1 MGALEWGATIFSL
14 IYILFAMNNKTICF
28 LFGIIGSGLW
38 MISSYQAGLKF
49 DAALQV
55 FYVLISILGIYRW
68 KYGGSKKE
76 ELPITEYSLKQH
88 FFITVI
94 GLICSAFLIYI
105 SQFIEFINLPIL
117 DATTTVFL
125 VIGTL
130 LLIERKLSSWIYLVV
145 ADIVYVYIYGVS
157 GLWLFVGIM
166 ILYIIFGIN
175 GYLNWRTIY
184 SGNSEL
190 LTASNSLDSEI

>member
-1 MGALEWGATIFSL
+1 MSLLEWGATIFSL
-14 IYILFAMNNKTICF
+14 IYLYYAIKNKTICF

-38 MISSYQAGLKF
+38 MLASYKAGLKF
-49 DAALQV
+49 DAALQI

-68 KYGGSKKE
+68 KYGGINKE
-76 ELPITEYSLKQH
+76 ELPITDYSLRQH
-88 FFITVI
+88 FLII
-94 GLICSAFLIYI
+94 GFGILSSILLIHF
-105 SQFIEFINLPIL
+105 SQYVEFINMPVL

-125 VIGTL
+125 VIGTI

-145 ADIVYVYIYGVS
+145 ADIAYIYIYGVS

-175 GYLNWRTIY
+175 GYWSWKNIQTHK
-184 SGNSEL
+184 
-190 LTASNSLDSEI
+190 A